1 METKFTTEPQ
11 VIEKLDRCILKGHP
25 ILFTGAGFSKGGYT
39 AAGKEIPVGNS
50 VKELILTEL
59 LGFDKKSED
68 FSELF
73 NSTLSDLCNY
83 AYDEM
88 SEAKVHDYII
98 SLFSDCIPQNFH
110 KVIAN
115 HEWKRIY
122 TTNIDDLFE
131 NAAKKGSLTVQNMD
145 RQRSY
150 TQAKTREYIKL
161 HGCVRNPSGSFTFSR
176 QEYIDSMLK
185 STDYRFSSFARDIQ
199 TESFIFLGTEMNE
212 MNLDYYLKLF
222 QNVIGRST
230 NGQLFFINPYPSRI
244 FLSKTKKVG
253 AQVITW
259 TTEDFANHLKE
270 LKTDDENKANV
281 YDFDGYVHLNSQF
294 SKEKRFKGYD
304 SKLYFGYNPN
314 LKDIIFDW
322 DFINPKIEN
331 LYLKISDTL
340 GKDNEKNL
348 VVSLIGKSMSGKS
361 VYLKRLAQRLMKDDF
376 VVYELTDRRFDP
388 YYFLYK
394 CKTLPDLNI
403 ALIIDNGSFY
413 YNAIKSL
420 LKRFPPSKRIV
431 VITSSRPYYHNR
443 KRYNL
448 VSESRLIEFN
458 VSCQT
463 VSEGNVFARNIANTL
478 DEKGLLGS
486 MKSLSVD
493 ERIAYVCKV
502 NDVSTLL
509 YNITYGGAFRKR
521 QKNRFKEVRYM
532 IGDKIKFL
540 QLLAIFQKLDLP
552 YFPLELL
559 GLWDSDNFTSTL
571 QYCDDFIKYS
581 VESKGI
587 ELRNDILTNDF
598 IQMMDGRTK
607 LRLIRDIL
615 VLVSPQVSE
624 TIHSYWNEIQ
634 STLMKGKLLRNKL
647 GLTNNEV
654 KNLLFDVK
662 DFYGE
667 DYNYWIQVGIAEQ
680 NDNDFEKS
688 LNHFKQAESL
698 SPKSYL
704 VLNAIARNY
713 LRQANITKDF
723 AEASIL
729 FEEGERRMLKLIR
742 DREEFQVKAFSTHC
756 YLYEKLRF
764 LKIFR
769 LRPSLEEL
777 HKMFDM
783 LKSILEKDDKDPM
796 ARHISNLFSA
806 YVDKIGV
813 AGKFNLNIYDMSYLK
828 AIMGEP
834 NKKNITDLLE
844 DFEIE
849 D

>member
-1 METKFTTEPQ
+1 MDKIITDPQ
-11 VIEKLDRCILKGHP
+11 VIEKLDRCLLKGHP

-39 AAGKEIPVGNS
+39 SAGKDIPVGNS
-50 VKELILTEL
+50 VKELLLTEL
-59 LGFDKKSED
+59 LGFKKNSAEYE
-68 FSELF
+68 ELYE
-73 NSTLSDLCNY
+73 NTLSDICNY

-88 SEAKVHDYII
+88 SEDKVHDFIF
-98 SLFSDCIPQNFH
+98 SLFNDCIPKDFH
-110 KVIAN
+110 KVIARF
-115 HEWKRIY
+115 EWKRIY

-131 NAAKKGSLTVQNMD
+131 NSAPKGSLTVQNMV

-161 HGCVRNPSGSFTFSR
+161 HGCVRNPSGPFTFSR

-222 QNVIGRST
+222 QTVSGRSA
-230 NGQLFFINPYPSRI
+230 NGQLYFVNPYPSRI

-259 TTEDFANHLKE
+259 TAEEFANHLTALIKS
-270 LKTDDENKANV
+270 TDNKADI

-294 SKEKRFKGYD
+294 SKEKTFKGYD
-304 SKLYFGYNPN
+304 SKLYFGNNPN

-322 DFINPKIEN
+322 DFINPQIEELYANISKILE
-331 LYLKISDTL
+331 
-340 GKDNEKNL
+340 KDSEKNL

-361 VYLKRLAQRLMKDDF
+361 VYLKRLAQRLMRDDF

-388 YYFLYK
+388 FYFLSK
-394 CKTLPDLNI
+394 CKNLSDSNI

-413 YNAIKSL
+413 YNAIKGL
-420 LKRFPPSKRIV
+420 VKKFPTSKKFV

-448 VSESRLIEFN
+448 VSDINIIEYY

-463 VSEGNVFARNIANTL
+463 ISKDNIFAKNIVEKL

-486 MKSLSVD
+486 MKSMTYDDRVS
-493 ERIAYVCKV
+493 YVCKV

-509 YNITYGGAFRKR
+509 YNITYGSFFRKR
-521 QKNRFKEVRYM
+521 QKERFEEVRYM
-532 IGDKIKFL
+532 IGDKVKFL

-552 YFPLELL
+552 YFPLELI

-571 QYCDDFIKYS
+571 QYCEDFIKYS

-607 LRLIRDIL
+607 LHLIRDIL
-615 VLVSPQVSE
+615 VLVSPQVSD

-634 STLMKGKLLRNKL
+634 STLMKGKLLRKKL
-647 GLTNNEV
+647 GMTNGEI
-654 KNLLFDVK
+654 KNLLFDIK
-662 DFYGE
+662 NFYDD

-698 SPKSYL
+698 NPKSYL

-713 LRQANITKDF
+713 LRQANKTKDPS
-723 AEASIL
+723 EAKAL
-729 FEEGERRMLKLIR
+729 FEEGERRLLKLIR

-756 YLYEKLRF
+756 YLYEKLRYF
-764 LKIFR
+764 KIFR
-769 LRPSLEEL
+769 IKPSIDEL
-777 HKMFDM
+777 KKMFEM
-783 LKSILEKDDKDPM
+783 LKSILEKDEKDPM
-796 ARHISNLFSA
+796 ARHISNLLSE
-806 YVDKIGV
+806 YVKKIGM
-813 AGKFNLNIYDMSYLK
+813 AGKFNLNIYDLTYLK

-834 NKKNITDLLE
+834 NIKNITSILE
-844 DFEIE
+844 DFELE
-849 D
+849 E

>member
-1 METKFTTEPQ
+1 MDYKFVSDPQ

-25 ILFTGAGFSKGGYT
+25 ILFTGAGFSKGGHI
-39 AAGKEIPVGNS
+39 ASGKDIPVGNA
-50 VKELILTEL
+50 VKELLLTEL
-59 LGFDKKSED
+59 LGFKKNSQD
-68 FSELF
+68 YSELIE
-73 NSTLSDLCNY
+73 NTLSDICNY

-88 SEAKVHDYII
+88 SEDKVHDYIMA
-98 SLFSDCIPQNFH
+98 LFNDCIPQDYH
-110 KVIAN
+110 KIIAN
-115 HEWKRIY
+115 FEWKRIY

-131 NAAKKGSLTVQNMD
+131 NAAKKGSLTVQNME

-161 HGCVRNPSGSFTFSR
+161 HGCVRNPSGTFTFSR

-222 QNVIGRST
+222 QNVSGRST

-253 AQVITW
+253 AQVIAW
-259 TTEDFANHLKE
+259 TTEVFANHLTALTKS
-270 LKTDDENKANV
+270 TENKVDLYNL
-281 YDFDGYVHLNSQF
+281 DGYVHLNSQF

-322 DFINPKIEN
+322 DFINPQIEE
-331 LYLKISDTL
+331 LYGNIIDTL
-340 GKDNEKNL
+340 ESDKQRNL
-348 VVSLIGKSMSGKS
+348 VVSLIGKSMCGKS
-361 VYLKRLAQRLMKDDF
+361 VYLKRLAQRLINDDY

-388 YYFLYK
+388 YYFLSK
-394 CKTLPDLNI
+394 CKMLPDPNI
-403 ALIIDNGSFY
+403 ALIMDNGSFY

-420 LKRFPPSKRIV
+420 LKKFPNSKKFV

-448 VSESRLIEFN
+448 VSDINLIEYS

-463 VSEGNVFARNIANTL
+463 VSKENIFAKNIVEKL
-478 DEKGLLGS
+478 DEKGLLGT
-486 MKSLSVD
+486 MKSLSID

-509 YNITYGGAFRKR
+509 YNITYGVAFRKR
-521 QKNRFKEVRYM
+521 QKNRFREVKYAL
-532 IGDKIKFL
+532 GDKVKFL

-559 GLWDSDNFTSTL
+559 GLWDSDNFSTTL
-571 QYCDDFIKYS
+571 QECDDFIKYS

-598 IQMMDGRTK
+598 IKLMDGRTK
-607 LRLIRDIL
+607 LTLIRDIL
-615 VLVSPQVSE
+615 VLVSPQVSD

-634 STLMKGKLLRNKL
+634 STLMKGKLLRKKL
-647 GLTNNEV
+647 GMSNGEV
-654 KNLLFDVK
+654 KNLLFDIK
-662 DFYGE
+662 NFYDD

-688 LNHFKQAESL
+688 LNHFRQAESL
-698 SPKSYL
+698 NPRSYL

-713 LRQANITKDF
+713 LRQANITKDLS
-723 AEASIL
+723 EASIL
-729 FEEGERRMLKLIR
+729 FEEGEKRMLKLIR

-756 YLYEKLRF
+756 YLYEKIRF
-764 LKIFR
+764 FRIFR
-769 LRPSLEEL
+769 IKPSLEEL
-777 HKMFDM
+777 QKMFNM
-783 LKSILEKDDKDPM
+783 LKTILDKDDKDPM
-796 ARHISNLFSA
+796 ARHISNLLSE
-806 YVDKIGV
+806 YVKKMGLS
-813 AGKFNLNIYDMSYLK
+813 GKFNLNIYDLTYLK
-828 AIMGEP
+828 AIMGEQ
-834 NKKNITDLLE
+834 NRRDIIELLE
-844 DFEIE
+844 DFEI
-849 D
+849 DG